1 MTTTVT
7 WASGMPALGP
17 SVVAIGVFDG
27 VHLGHQSLLEAAVAD
42 ATARDVLAVAITFD
56 RDPDQVVSPQT
67 AASQLLTLADKLHF
81 IGLTGVD
88 VILVV
93 PFTQKLCEMSP
104 EGFLDGVVLRALRPL
119 SVHVGRDF
127 RFGTQATGDV
137 AALQRMGLSRD
148 FEVVGHEL
156 VTRDGA
162 AVTSTRIRGLIAT
175 GDVARAAQLLS
186 RPPRVSGTV
195 RHGRGEGA
203 KLGFPTANV
212 APVPFAALPVD
223 GVYAGRSVLASGE
236 AWASAISVGTPP
248 SFPEARD
255 YLEAYLID
263 FEADIYEQAITL
275 EFFDRLRDQRR
286 FDSLEELTAAI
297 TVDAVSALE
306 IAGFD
311 ADSREDDTMADDSP
325 LIDDLKALESAEL
338 AVRDADSS
346 DTFDSVEGDWC
357 VLVGPAVISGLL
369 GSSGWNGLRIT
380 MPLEAA
386 GIPYVWQPYDPA
398 RMPSFRP
405 TFGFF
410 DRTFTLYVPALSLA
424 LARDVLTD
432 AGIGVS
438 S

>member
-7 WASGMPALGP
+7 WTSGMTTLGP

-27 VHLGHQSLLEAAVAD
+27 VHLGHQSLLQAAVAD
-42 ATARDVLAVAITFD
+42 AAARDVLAVAITFD

-67 AASQLLTLADKLHF
+67 AAPQLLTLADKLHF

-88 VILVV
+88 IILVV
-93 PFTQKLCEMSP
+93 PFTQELCEMSP
-104 EGFLDGVVLRALRPL
+104 EGFLDSIVLRALRPL

-127 RFGTQATGDV
+127 RFGTHATGDV
-137 AALQRMGLSRD
+137 AALQRIGLSCD

-156 VTRDGA
+156 VTNGGA

-175 GDVARAAQLLS
+175 GDVAGAGHLLT

-195 RHGRGEGA
+195 RRGRGEGA

-212 APVPFAALPVD
+212 APVPFAALPAD
-223 GVYAGRSVLASGE
+223 GVYAGRSILDSDE
-236 AWASAISVGTPP
+236 LWASAISVGTPP

-255 YLEAYLID
+255 YLEAHLID
-263 FEADIYEQAITL
+263 FDADIYEQSITL

-286 FDSLEELTAAI
+286 FDSLEQLTAAI
-297 TVDAVSALE
+297 TADVGSALD

-311 ADSREDDTMADDSP
+311 AETCEDDTMTDGSP
-325 LIDDLKALESAEL
+325 VIDDPKVLEAAEQ

-346 DTFDSVEGDWC
+346 DTFDSVEGDWS
-357 VLVGPAVISGLL
+357 VVVGPAVISGLL

-405 TFGFF
+405 TYGFF
-410 DRTFTLYVPALSLA
+410 DRAFTLYVPVLSLS
-424 LARDVLTD
+424 LARDVLAN
-432 AGIGVS
+432 AGIEISG
-438 S
+438 